1 MAKHTKAERE
11 EAIADLRTMLPP
23 GSTVYTIVTH
33 VAKSGMSR
41 HIKLYCIQHD
51 DGKPYIRWIS
61 GYVAKALDYPCD
73 YRSGALKVNGCGMD
87 MCFHVV
93 HSLSYALH
101 GHAGERS
108 GYSLRK
114 EDL

>member
-11 EAIADLRTMLPP
+11 EAIAELRKMLPP

-41 HIKLYCIQHD
+41 HIRLYCLGEF
-51 DGKPYIRWIS
+51 DGRPGLLWIS
-61 GYVAKALDYPCD
+61 NYVARALGYSQDHRRGD
-73 YRSGALKVNGCGMD
+73 LKVGGCGMD
-87 MCFHVV
+87 MCFDVV